1 VPLHARLHP
10 LCILGATAQSHVS
23 AQLPPHDLFARR
35 AARPKATH
43 FKLSTLPAL
52 VRSGRHGSQVRQALH
67 RRAVAAQNTKKIFQ
81 RPASA
86 PASSALK
93 KPAAGKA
100 QKKPAAVTAQKK
112 PAAMMAQ
119 DTAAGTDSADG
130 TGPVNCT
137 LANLQ
142 DVLSSGDSEPGD
154 TQSAQ
159 AALNFR
165 PCNLHCW
172 RACVACLRAEQAWL
186 ARRHS

>member
-1 VPLHARLHP
+1 MVCLLAAQPDPRQPISHSVPFPPWCYPVAMAP
-10 LCILGATAQSHVS
+10 KFGAT
-23 AQLPPHDLFARR
+23 
-35 AARPKATH
+35 
-43 FKLSTLPAL
+43 
-52 VRSGRHGSQVRQALH
+52 
-67 RRAVAAQNTKKIFQ
+67 
-81 RPASA
+81 
-86 PASSALK
+86 LK

-100 QKKPAAVTAQKK
+100 QKKPAAVAAQKK
-112 PAAMMAQ
+112 PAAVAAQKKPAAVAAQKKPAAQ
-119 DTAAGTDSADG
+119 DTAARTDSADG

-159 AALNFR
+159 AALNFS

>member
-1 VPLHARLHP
+1 MAPKF
-10 LCILGATAQSHVS
+10 GAT
-23 AQLPPHDLFARR
+23 
-35 AARPKATH
+35 
-43 FKLSTLPAL
+43 
-52 VRSGRHGSQVRQALH
+52 
-67 RRAVAAQNTKKIFQ
+67 
-81 RPASA
+81 
-86 PASSALK
+86 LK
-93 KPAAGKA
+93 KLAAGKA
-100 QKKPAAVTAQKK
+100 QKKPA
-112 PAAMMAQ
+112 AQ

-137 LANLQ
+137 LANVQ